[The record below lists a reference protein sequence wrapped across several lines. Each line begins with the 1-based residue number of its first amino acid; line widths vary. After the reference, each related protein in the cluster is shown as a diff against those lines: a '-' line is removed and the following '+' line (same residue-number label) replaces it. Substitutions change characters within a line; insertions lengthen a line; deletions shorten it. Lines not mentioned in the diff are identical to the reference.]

1 MIYVV
6 KKGDTIFKIAREY
19 GVTPT
24 RIEIIN
30 GLDYRTPLVVGQALL
45 ILRPKI
51 THTVKRGDTVFSI
64 AQMHNVT
71 EIEILQRNPS
81 LIGRTLYEGETIVVE
96 YEGQGTK
103 EGVFN
108 GYAYPYINQNTLS
121 RALVCLSELTI
132 FGYGFNMDGS
142 LITINDEPLLEFSR
156 FYKARPIMLLSSITG
171 TGNFSSENASKLF
184 NDIALQNKV
193 LANII
198 NTMQAKGYTGL
209 DIDFE
214 FIKVEDREAFVG
226 FIENAVSQLKP
237 YGFTVNVDLAPKISA
252 DQKGLLYEA
261 HDYRAIGEIADTVLI
276 MTYEWGYTF
285 GPPMAIAPL
294 PNVRQVAEY
303 ALTEIP
309 KEKIMLGIPNYGYD
323 WPLPFEKGVT
333 MAETIGNEEAVM
345 RALRTGAEIKFD
357 EKAMAPYFEYPNHIV
372 YFEDVRSIKGK
383 LDLIKELDLR
393 GGGYW
398 NIMRRFP
405 VNWSLL
411 SNEFFVKKY
420 IE

>member
-30 GLDYRTPLVVGQALL
+30 GLNPNTPLVIGQALL
-45 ILRPKI
+45 ILRPQI
-51 THTVKRGDTVFSI
+51 THRVSRGDTVFSI
-64 AQMHNVT
+64 AQSYGIT
-71 EIEILQRNPS
+71 EIELLQRNPT
-81 LIGRTLYEGETIVVE
+81 LIGRTLYEGETLVIE
-96 YEGQGTK
+96 YEEQAST
-103 EGVFN
+103 EGDFN
-108 GYAYPYINQNTLS
+108 GYAYPYINLNTLS

-142 LITINDEPLLEFSR
+142 LITINDEPLLASAK
-156 FYKARPIMLLSSITG
+156 FYKARPILLLSSITG

-184 NDIALQNKV
+184 NDVALQNKV

-198 NTMQAKGYTGL
+198 TTMQAKGYTGL

-214 FIKVEDREAFVG
+214 FIKPEDKDAFVG
-226 FIENAVSQLKP
+226 FIENAVLQLRP
-237 YGFTVNVDLAPKISA
+237 YGFTVNVDLAPKTSA

-285 GPPMAIAPL
+285 GPPMAVAPL

-309 KEKIMLGIPNYGYD
+309 KEKITLGIPNYGYD

-345 RALRTGAEIKFD
+345 RALRSGAEIKFD
-357 EKAMAPYFEYPNHIV
+357 ETAMAPYFEYRNHIV
-372 YFEDVRSIKGK
+372 YFEDVRSIKAK
-383 LDLIKELDLR
+383 LDLIKELQLR

-405 VNWSLL
+405 ANWSLL
-411 SNEFFVKKY
+411 SNEFFIKKY